1 MTELTLPTVHLNG
14 TSRKMLADGYF
25 AAYRKLQDAIRS
37 FGEIEHNARDYYV
50 QGPGAWHQA
59 SAERR
64 VIGLKLNDVHEYITA
79 HLIELGE

>member
-50 QGPGAWHQA
+50 QGSGAWPQA
-59 SAERR
+59 AEQR
-64 VIGLKLNDVHEYITA
+64 VQMREHLNAVQKYLEA
-79 HLIELGE
+79 HLIHLSE